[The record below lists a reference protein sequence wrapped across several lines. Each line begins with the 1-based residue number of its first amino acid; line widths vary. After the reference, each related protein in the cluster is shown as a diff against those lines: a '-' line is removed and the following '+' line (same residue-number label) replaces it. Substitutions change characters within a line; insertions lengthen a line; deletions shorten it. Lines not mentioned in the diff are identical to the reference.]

1 MDGLRLTLMS
11 ALQQVLVVDDGH
23 RAIDRS
29 LAAELAELGY
39 ASVTASLEAADDVLA
54 VIARP
59 AAILLQTSTRVD
71 PAYAMLSERLREQM
85 QHAGIPVIVVD
96 AAGRGAG
103 SAIDLQSSIGPYV
116 LNQPDL

>member
-1 MDGLRLTLMS
+1 MLMG

-23 RAIDRS
+23 RAIDHS

-39 ASVTASLEAADDVLA
+39 ASVTASLEAANDVLA

-59 AAILLQTSTRVD
+59 AAILLQTSSRRD
-71 PAYAMLSERLREQM
+71 PAYAQLSERLREQM
-85 QHAGIPVIVVD
+85 RQAGIPVIVVD
-96 AAGRGAG
+96 ETMGRRSGAC
-103 SAIDLQSSIGPYV
+103 IDLQSQIGPYV

>member
-1 MDGLRLTLMS
+1 MDGLPLTLMG

-39 ASVTASLEAADDVLA
+39 ASVTASLEAAQDVLA

-59 AAILLQTSTRVD
+59 AAILLQTSSRD
-71 PAYAMLSERLREQM
+71 PAYALLSERLREQM
-85 QHAGIPVIVVD
+85 RQAGIPVIVVD
-96 AAGRGAG
+96 EVMAGQAG
-103 SAIDLQSSIGPYV
+103 TRIDLQSEIGPYV
-116 LNQPDL
+116 LNEPDL

>member
-1 MDGLRLTLMS
+1 MLMG

-39 ASVTASLEAADDVLA
+39 ASVTASLEAAEDVLA

-59 AAILLQTSTRVD
+59 AAILLQTSSRRD
-71 PAYAMLSERLREQM
+71 PAFAMLSERLREQM
-85 QHAGIPVIVVD
+85 RHAGIPVIVVD
-96 AAGRGAG
+96 EVMAGQAG
-103 SAIDLQSSIGPYV
+103 TRIDLQSEIGPYV
-116 LNQPDL
+116 LNEPDL